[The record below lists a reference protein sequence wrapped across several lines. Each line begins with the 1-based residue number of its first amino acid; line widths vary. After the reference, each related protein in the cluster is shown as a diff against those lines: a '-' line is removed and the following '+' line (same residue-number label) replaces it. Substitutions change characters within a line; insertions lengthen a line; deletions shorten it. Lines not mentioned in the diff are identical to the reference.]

1 MLSVN
6 NQPNYSPSFGQ
17 LQIAKN
23 PETRAAL
30 QKCTQETLTSIQ
42 QAGEML
48 QNTNFLNGII
58 KKIGDKLT
66 FRVNV
71 PKGFEFPGAIG
82 KQTVIESRISRDP
95 FRQSMSYG
103 TGCAIEKDGDI
114 VTFQTLKNKMCA
126 GGNRTHWE
134 DTIKLEQFKN
144 EEGQIQYRIRPDE
157 YYDMELERYVQPKE
171 DYIYTDEI
179 GDNNQ
184 CGALNKILSW
194 ADGLM
199 HFDSKIKEVA
209 DGKIKLEG
217 SPYTPFPT
225 EAQIAARKVTEQTAK
240 EAKMQQ
246 KQETLN
252 DILNKF

>member
-1 MLSVN
+1 LCSLKNIKVVLDASN
-6 NQPNYSPSFGQ
+6 GAGYY
-17 LQIAKN
+17 IA
-23 PETRAAL
+23 P
-30 QKCTQETLTSIQ
+30 
-42 QAGEML
+42 
-48 QNTNFLNGII
+48 
-58 KKIGDKLT
+58 
-66 FRVNV
+66 RVLRSL
-71 PKGFEFPGAIG
+71 GAKVYTINA
-82 KQTVIESRISRDP
+82 RN
-95 FRQSMSYG
+95 
-103 TGCAIEKDGDI
+103 DGDNI
-114 VTFQTLKNKMCA
+114 
-126 GGNRTHWE
+126 
-134 DTIKLEQFKN
+134 
-144 EEGQIQYRIRPDE
+144 
-157 YYDMELERYVQPKE
+157 
-171 DYIYTDEI
+171 
-179 GDNNQ
+179 NNQ